1 MIELLII
8 NSLIIWGV
16 YASIQEG
23 FIFER
28 IGLFIRGR
36 HWIKKGDIDSHYDD
50 DQKDN
55 LPSWIKKPLGTC
67 PVCMASVY
75 GTPVFWFAYL
85 IGHLQ
90 NDYII
95 IIYICYIFA
104 LAGVNYLILAFMPEN
119 KEDVITR
126 EDVDQVKY
134 HLEQINTETKKRN
147 VKQGIK

>member
-23 FIFER
+23 FIFEK
-28 IGLFIRGR
+28 IGNWIRGKHNKR
-36 HWIKKGDIDSHYDD
+36 KERDGVFDSTAHFA
-50 DQKDN
+50 DN

-85 IGHLQ
+85 INYLQ
-90 NDYII
+90 YDYII
-95 IIYICYIFA
+95 IFYICYIFA
-104 LAGVNYLILAFMPEN
+104 LAGLNYLILAFMPNNE
-119 KEDVITR
+119 
-126 EDVDQVKY
+126 
-134 HLEQINTETKKRN
+134 
-147 VKQGIK
+147 

>member
-23 FIFER
+23 FIFDK
-28 IGLFIRGR
+28 IGNWIRGFKTIYLHNSLAR
-36 HWIKKGDIDSHYDD
+36 TE
-50 DQKDN
+50 KDN

-90 NDYII
+90 YDYII
-95 IIYICYIFA
+95 IFYICYIFA
-104 LAGVNYLILAFMPEN
+104 LAGLNYLILAFMPEN
-119 KEDVITR
+119 KEDVINR
-126 EDVDQVKY
+126 QDVDEIKY
-134 HLEQINTETKKRN
+134 NLKQINTEITKRN
-147 VKQGIK
+147 RGTGIK